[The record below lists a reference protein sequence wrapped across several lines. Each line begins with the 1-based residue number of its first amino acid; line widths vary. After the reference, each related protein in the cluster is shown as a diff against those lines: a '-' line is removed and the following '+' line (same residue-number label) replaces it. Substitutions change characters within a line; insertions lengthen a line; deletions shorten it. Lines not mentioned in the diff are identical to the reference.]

1 MASQLGSLF
10 TPGYDSTMQGLIG
23 DENADQARGQQFMQQ
38 SQNQQLAQQELQ
50 QRNETSLRE
59 HELSSRGMAMSQ
71 EENEKRRLHD
81 LMRDKTGF
89 EQGMEMERVSS
100 ENRMKSD
107 QQQNEFQAAESD
119 LARKHLDSRYREQ
132 EKSALRI
139 SLIQEKAEEARL
151 NGDYE
156 AAKKF
161 DAEEMSLKDQAA
173 KNAFLISVAQ
183 QSQGKTRSQMDRT
196 ISLIGQKLGETA
208 RGYETSL
215 SQIQNAMAQNYG
227 RLAADRKEQ
236 AVQKYK
242 QFQTERDAM
251 MNRNLGMSNI
261 MRLVSPNL
269 EGMQNV
275 EVAQYLKFDAY
286 GSLAGNVR
294 ALNPGRATSDYGV
307 AGVMD
312 AAEMES
318 YISDHISTSTL
329 DMLDQMGIKGI
340 DRTAGAEAIKAAMQG
355 RPEAEVIS
363 LVQKAK
369 LDPVMFKGVF
379 DQLARISDSEAT
391 GGDMKRAREQL
402 EAARLASDNQ
412 DSLEVKA
419 AEANIQAIKT
429 YGTLYRKGARSLTNV
444 TDLPSIK
451 AMIQAIARAKETG
464 DTSGLIGMD
473 LSRVLGDS
481 PELLEGL
488 SSGRAN
494 ELRDTENIARLGI
507 SQSDLAMRQ
516 QDAKRR
522 RGRSDLEGD
531 ARASRVRSAGFQ
543 GLLDQL
549 P

>member
-1 MASQLGSLF
+1 M
-10 TPGYDSTMQGLIG
+10 
-23 DENADQARGQQFMQQ
+23 
-38 SQNQQLAQQELQ
+38 EL
-50 QRNETSLRE
+50 
-59 HELSSRGMAMSQ
+59 
-71 EENEKRRLHD
+71 
-81 LMRDKTGF
+81 
-89 EQGMEMERVSS
+89 ERVSS
-100 ENRMKSD
+100 ENRMRSD
-107 QQQNEFQAAESD
+107 RQQNEFQAAESD

-156 AAKKF
+156 AAKRF

-208 RGYETSL
+208 RGYESSL

-236 AVQKYK
+236 SVQKYK
-242 QFQTERDAM
+242 QFQAERDAL

-275 EVAQYLKFDAY
+275 EGAQYLKFDAS
-286 GSLAGNVR
+286 GSLAGNIR

-379 DQLARISDSEAT
+379 DQLARISDSEAV

-402 EAARLASDNQ
+402 EAARAASPGQ
-412 DSLEVKA
+412 DSLEIKA

-473 LSRVLGDS
+473 MSRVLGDS
-481 PELLEGL
+481 PELIEGL
-488 SSGRAN
+488 ATGRAN

-522 RGRSDLEGD
+522 RGRSDIEGD
-531 ARASRVRSAGFQ
+531 VRAARVRRG
-543 GLLDQL
+543 GIDELLGEL
-549 P
+549 K

>member
-23 DENADQARGQQFMQQ
+23 DENADQARGQGAMQQ
-38 SQNQQLAQQELQ
+38 AQNQQLAQQELQ
-50 QRNETSLRE
+50 QRNEASLRE

-71 EENEKRRLHD
+71 EENERRRLHD

-89 EQGMEMERVSS
+89 EQGMELERVSS

-208 RGYETSL
+208 RGYESSL

-242 QFQTERDAM
+242 EYQAQRDAELYKTPFL
-251 MNRNLGMSNI
+251 RA
-261 MRLVSPNL
+261 VSPNL

-275 EVAQYLKFDAY
+275 EGAQYLKFDASSSK
-286 GSLAGNVR
+286 GGNIFA
-294 ALNPGRATSDYGV
+294 ALNPYRTTSDYGV

-363 LVQKAK
+363 LIQKAK

-402 EAARLASDNQ
+402 EAARAASPGQ
-412 DSLEVKA
+412 DSLEIKA

-522 RGRSDLEGD
+522 RSRSDIEGD
-531 ARASRVRSAGFQ
+531 VRAARVRSTGFQ
-543 GLLDQL
+543 GLLDERQ
-549 P
+549 

>member
-23 DENADQARGQQFMQQ
+23 DENADQARGQGAMQQ
-38 SQNQQLAQQELQ
+38 AQNQQLAQQELQ
-50 QRNETSLRE
+50 QRNEASLRE

-71 EENEKRRLHD
+71 EENERRRLHD

-89 EQGMEMERVSS
+89 EQGMELERVSS

-215 SQIQNAMAQNYG
+215 SQVQNAMAQNYG

-236 AVQKYK
+236 SVQKYK

-275 EVAQYLKFDAY
+275 EGAQYLKLDAY

-363 LVQKAK
+363 LIQKAK

-402 EAARLASDNQ
+402 EAARAASPNQ

-473 LSRVLGDS
+473 MSRVLGDS
-481 PELLEGL
+481 PELIEGL
-488 SSGRAN
+488 ISGRAN

-522 RGRSDLEGD
+522 RSRSDIEGD
-531 ARASRVRSAGFQ
+531 VRAARVRSTGFQ
-543 GLLDQL
+543 GLLDERQ
-549 P
+549 

>member
-23 DENADQARGQQFMQQ
+23 DENADQASGQQFMQQ
-38 SQNQQLAQQELQ
+38 AQNRQLAQQELQ
-50 QRNETSLRE
+50 QRENASLRE
-59 HELSSRGMAMSQ
+59 NEMASRGMAMSQ
-71 EENEKRRLHD
+71 EENERRRMHD

-89 EQGMEMERVSS
+89 EQGMEIERVSS

-208 RGYETSL
+208 RGYESSL

-236 AVQKYK
+236 SVQKYK
-242 QFQTERDAM
+242 EYQAQRDAELYETPFL
-251 MNRNLGMSNI
+251 RA
-261 MRLVSPNL
+261 VSPSL

-275 EVAQYLKFDAY
+275 EGAQYLKFDASSSK
-286 GSLAGNVR
+286 GGNIFA
-294 ALNPGRATSDYGV
+294 ALNPYRTTSDYGV

-379 DQLARISDSEAT
+379 DQLSRISDSEAT

-402 EAARLASDNQ
+402 EAARAASPGQ
-412 DSLEVKA
+412 DSLEIKA

-473 LSRVLGDS
+473 MSRVLGDS
-481 PELLEGL
+481 PELIEGL
-488 SSGRAN
+488 TSGRAN

-522 RGRSDLEGD
+522 RSRSDIEGD
-531 ARASRVRSAGFQ
+531 VRAARVRSTDFQ
-543 GLLDQL
+543 GLLDERQ
-549 P
+549 

>member
-50 QRNETSLRE
+50 QRNEASLRE
-59 HELSSRGMAMSQ
+59 NEMASRGMAMSQ
-71 EENEKRRLHD
+71 EENERRRLHD

-89 EQGMEMERVSS
+89 EQGMELERVSS
-100 ENRMKSD
+100 ENRMRSD

-156 AAKKF
+156 AAKRF
-161 DAEEMSLKDQAA
+161 DAEEMGLKNQAA
-173 KNAFLISVAQ
+173 RNAFLISVAQ

-208 RGYETSL
+208 RGYESSL

-242 QFQTERDAM
+242 QFQAERDSVM
-251 MNRNLGMSNI
+251 GKTLGLG
-261 MRLVSPNL
+261 RLVSPNL

-275 EVAQYLKFDAY
+275 EGAQYLKFDAL
-286 GSLAGNVR
+286 GSLGGNIR
-294 ALNPGRATSDYGV
+294 ALNPYRTTSDYGV

-402 EAARLASDNQ
+402 EAARAASPGQ
-412 DSLEVKA
+412 DSLEIKA

-451 AMIQAIARAKETG
+451 AMIQAIARAQETG
-464 DTSGLIGMD
+464 DMSGLIGMD

-481 PELLEGL
+481 PELIEGL
-488 SSGRAN
+488 TSGRAN
-494 ELRDTENIARLGI
+494 ELRETENIARLGI

-522 RGRSDLEGD
+522 RSQSDIEGD
-531 ARASRVRSAGFQ
+531 VRAARSRSAGLQ
-543 GLLDQL
+543 GLIDELR
-549 P
+549 

>member
-1 MASQLGSLF
+1 MEAERKAVEDATLKK
-10 TPGYDSTMQGLIG
+10 
-23 DENADQARGQQFMQQ
+23 A
-38 SQNQQLAQQELQ
+38 
-50 QRNETSLRE
+50 
-59 HELSSRGMAMSQ
+59 Q
-71 EENEKRRLHD
+71 EE
-81 LMRDKTGF
+81 
-89 EQGMEMERVSS
+89 Q
-100 ENRMKSD
+100 
-107 QQQNEFQAAESD
+107 
-119 LARKHLDSRYREQ
+119 
-132 EKSALRI
+132 RI
-139 SLIQEKAEEARL
+139 VQEKAEEARL

-208 RGYETSL
+208 RGYESSL

-242 QFQTERDAM
+242 QYQAQRDAELYKTPFL
-251 MNRNLGMSNI
+251 RAI
-261 MRLVSPNL
+261 SPNL
-269 EGMQNV
+269 EGMQNI
-275 EVAQYLKFDAY
+275 EGAQYLKFDASSSK
-286 GSLAGNVR
+286 GGNIF
-294 ALNPGRATSDYGV
+294 AAFNPYRTTSDYGV

-340 DRTAGAEAIKAAMQG
+340 DRAAGAEAIKAAMQG

-379 DQLARISDSEAT
+379 DQLARISDSEAI

-402 EAARLASDNQ
+402 EAARAASPGQ

-429 YGTLYRKGARSLTNV
+429 YGTLYRKGARSLSNV

-473 LSRVLGDS
+473 MSRVLGDS
-481 PELLEGL
+481 PELIEGL
-488 SSGRAN
+488 ISGRAN

-522 RGRSDLEGD
+522 RSRSDIEGD
-531 ARASRVRSAGFQ
+531 VRAARVRSTGFQ
-543 GLLDQL
+543 GLLDERQ
-549 P
+549 

>member
-38 SQNQQLAQQELQ
+38 AQNRQLAQQELQ
-50 QRNETSLRE
+50 QRENASLRE
-59 HELSSRGMAMSQ
+59 NEMASRGMAMSQ
-71 EENEKRRLHD
+71 EENERRRMHD

-89 EQGMEMERVSS
+89 EQGMEIERVSS

-173 KNAFLISVAQ
+173 KNASLISVAQ

-208 RGYETSL
+208 RGYESSL

-236 AVQKYK
+236 SVQKYK
-242 QFQTERDAM
+242 EYQAQRDAELYETPFL
-251 MNRNLGMSNI
+251 RA
-261 MRLVSPNL
+261 VSPSL

-275 EVAQYLKFDAY
+275 EGAQYLKFDASSSK
-286 GSLAGNVR
+286 GGNIFA
-294 ALNPGRATSDYGV
+294 ALNPYRTTSDYGV

-379 DQLARISDSEAT
+379 DQLSRISDSEAT

-402 EAARLASDNQ
+402 EAARAASPGQ
-412 DSLEVKA
+412 DSLEIKA

-473 LSRVLGDS
+473 MSRVLGDS
-481 PELLEGL
+481 PELIEGL
-488 SSGRAN
+488 TSGRAN

-522 RGRSDLEGD
+522 RSRSDIEGD
-531 ARASRVRSAGFQ
+531 VRAARVRSTGFQ
-543 GLLDQL
+543 GLLDERQ
-549 P
+549 

>member
-1 MASQLGSLF
+1 
-10 TPGYDSTMQGLIG
+10 MQGLIG

-38 SQNQQLAQQELQ
+38 AQNRQLAQQELQ
-50 QRNETSLRE
+50 QRENASLRE
-59 HELSSRGMAMSQ
+59 NEMASRGMAMSQ
-71 EENEKRRLHD
+71 EENERRRMHD

-89 EQGMEMERVSS
+89 EQGMEIERVSS

-208 RGYETSL
+208 RGYESSL

-236 AVQKYK
+236 SVQKYK
-242 QFQTERDAM
+242 EYQAQRDTELYKTPFLRA
-251 MNRNLGMSNI
+251 
-261 MRLVSPNL
+261 VSPSL

-275 EVAQYLKFDAY
+275 EGAQYLKFDASSSK
-286 GSLAGNVR
+286 GGNIFA
-294 ALNPGRATSDYGV
+294 ALNPYRTTSDYGV

-379 DQLARISDSEAT
+379 DQLSRISDSEAT

-402 EAARLASDNQ
+402 EAARAASPGQ
-412 DSLEVKA
+412 DSLEIKA

-473 LSRVLGDS
+473 MSRVLGDS
-481 PELLEGL
+481 PELIEGL
-488 SSGRAN
+488 TSGRAN

-522 RGRSDLEGD
+522 RSRSDIEGD
-531 ARASRVRSAGFQ
+531 VRAARVRSTGFQ
-543 GLLDQL
+543 GLLDERQ
-549 P
+549 